1 MKWKNIWV
9 AFMDKIINL
18 DTRELVVPKNVTPRK
33 CQVDIS
39 ADILLSPLRHYKFNK
54 ETFPSINDNHIG
66 NSRDTSF
73 EKMILQQTNGAGVD
87 IVLNSLAEDKLQ
99 ASLRC
104 LAYRGRFLEIGQF
117 DLAAN
122 NELSTKIFMKGISFH
137 SVMLDKVINTNDEI
151 KNEISSIFNKLIKE
165 NAIKPIIRTV
175 FGKDQIETALRFMA
189 AGKHMGKVL
198 IKICQEN
205 EPLNTFI
212 LVEPS
217 YTCKKRLREWLSI
230 HENQNMGIIQRKY
243 QDSDLDA
250 AKQEDC
256 ELIMKKAID
265 QGPVDGIFNL
275 AVSLKDNIYRN
286 QTLET
291 FKESFKGKAWATKC
305 LDEVTR
311 KLCPDLRHFV
321 VFSSVSCGRGNAGQT
336 NYGMAN
342 SIMEIIYEK
351 RVGLP
356 RLVIQWGVIGDVG
369 LVTALENI
377 YIATTTLIIE
387 RRT

>member
-1 MKWKNIWV
+1 MV
-9 AFMDKIINL
+9 
-18 DTRELVVPKNVTPRK
+18 
-33 CQVDIS
+33 
-39 ADILLSPLRHYKFNK
+39 
-54 ETFPSINDNHIG
+54 
-66 NSRDTSF
+66 
-73 EKMILQQTNGAGVD
+73 LQQTNGAGVD

-104 LAYRGRFLEIGQF
+104 LAYRGRFLEIGKF

-137 SVMLDKVINTNDEI
+137 GVMLDKVINTNDEI

-198 IKICQEN
+198 IKIRQEN
-205 EPLNTFI
+205 EPLNTPILAEPFYTCIPNKSYIVLGGLGGFGLELINWLVHRNAQNIVIISRNGIKNGYQSMRIKIWESNGVNIKI
-212 LVEPS
+212 LV
-217 YTCKKRLREWLSI
+217 
-230 HENQNMGIIQRKY
+230 G
-243 QDSDLDA
+243 LDA

-256 ELIMKKAID
+256 ELIVKKAID

-275 AVSLKDNIYRN
+275 AVSLKDNICRN
-286 QTLET
+286 QTLQT
-291 FKESFKGKAWATKC
+291 FKESFKGKAWASKC

-342 SIMEIIYEK
+342 SIMERIYEK
-351 RVGLP
+351 RVGLS
-356 RLVIQWGVIGDVG
+356 RLAIQ
-369 LVTALENI
+369 
-377 YIATTTLIIE
+377 
-387 RRT
+387 